1 MRSFIQEYYRLSMK
15 KFNTPKRNE
24 IMHTGIMLPLWL
36 QWWDSPGHV
45 HGFFAPTDEDNSL
58 YVYVVFACLFDV

>member
-1 MRSFIQEYYRLSMK
+1 
-15 KFNTPKRNE
+15 
-24 IMHTGIMLPLWL
+24 MHTGIMLPLWL